1 MRVIFLAIWNYRNFV
16 IGMVKRDFRSRYLN
30 SVLGSAWAVLN
41 PLAIIIV
48 YTVIFSQVMKSRLPG
63 VDDTLTY
70 SVYLCASLLPWLYFT
85 ETIQRTMTVFIDN
98 GSLIKKV
105 NFPKATLPI
114 FILIA
119 STINFVII
127 YALFIA
133 FLLIIGR
140 LPGIEALGIIPLLIA
155 QQLIAVG
162 LGLFIGSINVF
173 FRDAGQVMGII
184 LQFWFWFTPVVY
196 SIQILP
202 DKVKNLFSLN
212 ILVPII
218 EGYQNIYLQHSIPDM
233 AVIFKCLF
241 VGLICLFIG
250 YITFKRLGKEMVD
263 EL

>member
-1 MRVIFLAIWNYRNFV
+1 
-16 IGMVKRDFRSRYLN
+16 
-30 SVLGSAWAVLN
+30 
-41 PLAIIIV
+41 
-48 YTVIFSQVMKSRLPG
+48 
-63 VDDTLTY
+63 
-70 SVYLCASLLPWLYFT
+70 
-85 ETIQRTMTVFIDN
+85 
-98 GSLIKKV
+98 
-105 NFPKATLPI
+105 
-114 FILIA
+114 
-119 STINFVII
+119 
-127 YALFIA
+127 
-133 FLLIIGR
+133 
-140 LPGIEALGIIPLLIA
+140 
-155 QQLIAVG
+155 
-162 LGLFIGSINVF
+162 
-173 FRDAGQVMGII
+173 MGII

>member
-1 MRVIFLAIWNYRNFV
+1 
-16 IGMVKRDFRSRYLN
+16 
-30 SVLGSAWAVLN
+30 
-41 PLAIIIV
+41 
-48 YTVIFSQVMKSRLPG
+48 
-63 VDDTLTY
+63 
-70 SVYLCASLLPWLYFT
+70 
-85 ETIQRTMTVFIDN
+85 MTVFIDN

-127 YALFIA
+127 YALFLA

-140 LPGIEALGIIPLLIA
+140 LPGIEALGIVPLLIA

-202 DKVKNLFSLN
+202 DKVRNLFSLN

-233 AVIFKCLF
+233 ADIFKCLL